1 MLAVVVWLA
10 PLVCCIPGC
19 RMFGLEWKVATATT
33 TTAGAGA
40 TVNEAS
46 LFWVLGLVVACFV
59 ALAIVVCVLVWKI
72 TRRVLMTWTRVA
84 NGGGKRVNDG
94 GTGQGDARGASSE

>member
-1 MLAVVVWLA
+1 MVWLTT
-10 PLVCCIPGC
+10 LVYCAPGC
-19 RMFGLEWKVATATT
+19 RMFGLEWKVATA

-84 NGGGKRVNDG
+84 NGGGKRDNDG